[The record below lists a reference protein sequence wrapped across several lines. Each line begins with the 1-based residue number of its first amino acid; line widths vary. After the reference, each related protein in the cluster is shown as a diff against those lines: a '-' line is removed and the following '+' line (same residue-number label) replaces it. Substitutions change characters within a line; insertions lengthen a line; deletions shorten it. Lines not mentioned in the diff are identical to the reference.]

1 MADIT
6 AIILTKNEELNIE
19 KCILSIKSLV
29 KRILVIDSYSTDR
42 TVELAEKLGAEVHA
56 HVFEN
61 HAKQFVYGLN
71 TFKIETQWV
80 LKLDADEELTEEAVK
95 EIEEICSSNKNT
107 DINGIE
113 LRFEIIFMGKS
124 LRHGGAYP
132 FTKLCVFKYG
142 IGSMEE
148 RNLNEHIVLKEGRY
162 VKVKSDSIHRDYKDL
177 THWINKHNDYATKE
191 VMDFYSGENQFE
203 QLNNMDKKTRR
214 RRIIKYKIFYKL
226 PAGIRNRLYFIYRYY
241 FRLVFLDGKE
251 GRIFTYLQAYWYHYL
266 IDAKL
271 YEKQK
276 SDVQNRKI
284 NYGERKK

>member
-107 DINGIE
+107 D
-113 LRFEIIFMGKS
+113 
-124 LRHGGAYP
+124 
-132 FTKLCVFKYG
+132 V
-142 IGSMEE
+142 
-148 RNLNEHIVLKEGRY
+148 
-162 VKVKSDSIHRDYKDL
+162 
-177 THWINKHNDYATKE
+177 
-191 VMDFYSGENQFE
+191 
-203 QLNNMDKKTRR
+203 
-214 RRIIKYKIFYKL
+214 
-226 PAGIRNRLYFIYRYY
+226 
-241 FRLVFLDGKE
+241 
-251 GRIFTYLQAYWYHYL
+251 
-266 IDAKL
+266 
-271 YEKQK
+271 
-276 SDVQNRKI
+276 
-284 NYGERKK
+284 